1 MALVL
6 TTGGLLLATFNPFE
20 LLGSSADNSLR
31 FRLATTL
38 VAVRMVKQHA
48 LFGVGI
54 AHYPLNFITFR
65 DPMPT
70 VLFGQGIE
78 EAHNY
83 FLWIAAELG
92 LVGLVGF
99 LWLLGG
105 AVRRIWRRLWSDAG
119 DWEFLGMSAGVAA
132 FLLTCVLGQPL
143 IIPEVA
149 FSFWMVLGVTVA
161 TATSSNLTATST
173 DLSSSPRRQ
182 PTRTAIIAAAA
193 FLIVGSIPAR
203 VKEGIRE
210 IDFSRVSYG
219 IGGWEE
225 DNGVRYR
232 WTEPQATFFVR
243 STVRALMLPVHT
255 VHPGDLGID
264 HFDADLFVDG
274 SLVEK
279 IELHDDQWHQ
289 VRIDLTSTVSEGPF
303 RRVDIRVSPPWSPP
317 EVFPGTSD
325 RRVLGMQIGEI
336 RLDPP
341 SSRTLMGKD

>member
-1 MALVL
+1 MFTAMILTRTRAAVIPTLVIIGFVLAWWLAMRGSRQPILRTCAVVALVL

-119 DWEFLGMSAGVAA
+119 DWEFLGMSAGV
-132 FLLTCVLGQPL
+132 GR
-143 IIPEVA
+143 IPPNLCA
-149 FSFWMVLGVTVA
+149 GP
-161 TATSSNLTATST
+161 TAHHS
-173 DLSSSPRRQ
+173 R
-182 PTRTAIIAAAA
+182 
-193 FLIVGSIPAR
+193 
-203 VKEGIRE
+203 
-210 IDFSRVSYG
+210 SRVLVLDG
-219 IGGWEE
+219 LGG
-225 DNGVRYR
+225 NGSNGN
-232 WTEPQATFFVR
+232 Q
-243 STVRALMLPVHT
+243 
-255 VHPGDLGID
+255 
-264 HFDADLFVDG
+264 
-274 SLVEK
+274 
-279 IELHDDQWHQ
+279 Q
-289 VRIDLTSTVSEGPF
+289 
-303 RRVDIRVSPPWSPP
+303 
-317 EVFPGTSD
+317 
-325 RRVLGMQIGEI
+325 
-336 RLDPP
+336 
-341 SSRTLMGKD
+341 